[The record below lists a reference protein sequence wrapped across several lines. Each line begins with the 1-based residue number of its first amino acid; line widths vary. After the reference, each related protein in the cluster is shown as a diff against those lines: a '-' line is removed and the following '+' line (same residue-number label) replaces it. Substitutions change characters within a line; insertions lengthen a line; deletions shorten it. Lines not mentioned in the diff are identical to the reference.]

1 MRSSASRLAATA
13 IALCGAIGSARAEPA
28 VVVSPETAKPGDPV
42 LVTVTDADVAP
53 KGKADGKPLLFF
65 STREGYQAVF
75 AVPLERGPGSLKIA
89 VRGMPSET
97 IEVIAHEFP
106 TADVVVPDE
115 YANPTPE
122 ARKRIDDD
130 NRAIR
135 KSFARAAGKA
145 EFYRAFRPPS
155 PGRSTSPFGE
165 LRTFNSVAKS
175 KHLGLDLAARAGAP
189 VKAVNDGTVV
199 LVRDC
204 FLPGNVVVVSHG
216 AGIAS
221 AYFHL
226 RETSVA
232 EGDAIERGAPVGKTG
247 ETGRATGP
255 HVHVSVWVPGGF
267 VDPAAFL
274 KLPLGPFP
282 DILKVK

>member
-1 MRSSASRLAATA
+1 MRSSASCLAAA
-13 IALCGAIGSARAEPA
+13 VLAVLPGASGSAGAESSVA
-28 VVVSPETAKPGDPV
+28 VAPETVKPGDPV
-42 LVTVTDADVAP
+42 LVTVTGADAAP
-53 KGKADGKPLLFF
+53 KGKVGGAALQFFAVRDGH
-65 STREGYQAVF
+65 QAVF
-75 AVPLERGPGSLKIA
+75 AVPLEREPGPLKIA
-89 VRGMPSET
+89 LRGLPAAQV
-97 IEVIAHEFP
+97 EVLAHEFP
-106 TADVVVPDE
+106 AADVVVPDE

-122 ARKRIDDD
+122 ARKRIDKD
-130 NRAIR
+130 NKAIR
-135 KSFARAAGKA
+135 KSFAKA
-145 EFYRAFRPPS
+145 TGEAQFHRGFRPPA

-175 KHLGLDLAARAGAP
+175 RHLGLDVAARSGAA

-232 EGDAIERGAPVGKTG
+232 EGDVIERGAAVGKAG

-255 HVHVSVWVPGGF
+255 HVHLSVWVPGGF

-274 KLPLGPFP
+274 RLSLGPFP
-282 DILKVK
+282 DAAK